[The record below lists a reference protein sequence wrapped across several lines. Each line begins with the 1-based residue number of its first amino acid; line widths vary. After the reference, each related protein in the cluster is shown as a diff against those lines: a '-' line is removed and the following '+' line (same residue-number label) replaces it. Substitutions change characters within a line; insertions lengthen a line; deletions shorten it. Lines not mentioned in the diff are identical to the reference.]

1 MDRRPSSTFSLGAVS
16 IDTAPRKRAKRPRS
30 IGRGK
35 EREEVRTR
43 NLARLWLILGVA
55 LLVGVLLA
63 GVAMAK
69 RAQPHFEMVR
79 SESAVA
85 RDCLKKASA
94 SVQIRSTPVGNQ
106 IMDVTLK
113 HAAKNTAFTLF
124 VIQQPNAPFG
134 ISWYQGDIS
143 TDNKG
148 NGSERFIGIFND
160 EVFAIAPGSVKA
172 PQVDDQDAQ
181 KNPKFKPV
189 HTFHLG
195 LWFADPKEA
204 KDAGCSGKVT
214 PFDGDHEAGI
224 QALSTRNFPDLRGP
238 LGEKR
243 PSKVQAP
250 LGEIK

>member
-1 MDRRPSSTFSLGAVS
+1 MRR
-16 IDTAPRKRAKRPRS
+16 
-30 IGRGK
+30 
-35 EREEVRTR
+35 R
-43 NLARLWLILGVA
+43 NLAQLWLIFGAA

-63 GVAMAK
+63 GVVMAK
-69 RAQPHFEMVR
+69 KIPPHFEMVR

-85 RDCLKKASA
+85 KDCLKKASA

-113 HAAKNTAFTLF
+113 HAAKNTEYTLF
-124 VIQQPNAPFG
+124 VIQRPNDPFG

-172 PQVDDQDAQ
+172 PQVDNFDAE

-195 LWFADPKEA
+195 LWFADPKDA
-204 KDAGCSGKVT
+204 KQAGCSGKVT

-238 LGEKR
+238 LGEKK
-243 PSKVQAP
+243 PSKIQAP